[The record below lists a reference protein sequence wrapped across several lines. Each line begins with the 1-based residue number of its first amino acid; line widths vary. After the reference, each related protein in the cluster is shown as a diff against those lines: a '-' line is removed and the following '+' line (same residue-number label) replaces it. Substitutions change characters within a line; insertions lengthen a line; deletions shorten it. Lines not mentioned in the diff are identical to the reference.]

1 MKLYLFFLFLII
13 TVVYSIPNCNNFS
26 PQALHTLKGTDW
38 VPIRYTNGAC
48 YFHNKRTKKDTGELP
63 LRKHLKKLKK
73 LRL

>member
-1 MKLYLFFLFLII
+1 MKFYTFLLLLII
-13 TVVYSIPNCNNFS
+13 TAVYSIPNCNFS

-48 YFHNKRTKKDTGELP
+48 YLHNKRSKRDQGELP